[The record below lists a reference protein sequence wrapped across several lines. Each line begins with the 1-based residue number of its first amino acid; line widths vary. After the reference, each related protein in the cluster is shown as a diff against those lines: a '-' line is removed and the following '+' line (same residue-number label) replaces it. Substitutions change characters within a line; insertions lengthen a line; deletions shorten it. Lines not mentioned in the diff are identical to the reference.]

1 MTHTKRKTGKYSS
14 TVVWHFYSSFPFSN
28 LISFVI
34 VTYLLLYLKTPKTSL
49 FFNPINIYFDFFYHT
64 LFYYYQ
70 ILLFFRLTSK
80 ISFFFTNNSTT
91 GTNNDG
97 EEWGW
102 GIIIN
107 FRKKLDSSK
116 RSGST
121 KDKLENVPAT
131 SYNVDVLLPCK
142 PRIGK

>member
-1 MTHTKRKTGKYSS
+1 MT
-14 TVVWHFYSSFPFSN
+14 
-28 LISFVI
+28 
-34 VTYLLLYLKTPKTSL
+34 
-49 FFNPINIYFDFFYHT
+49 FFYPT
-64 LFYYYQ
+64 LFYYIS
-70 ILLFFRLTSK
+70 ILRF
-80 ISFFFTNNSTT
+80 SFDVKNFIFLQTHSTT

-107 FRKKLDSSK
+107 FRKKLDSTK